1 MEAVDGV
8 PELVE
13 IVNNSQIQR
22 RKEYSHGKD
31 HFKNT
36 SRKPFIV
43 VEGLDGTGRPYYYV
57 KHLVNLFP
65 WSKKNYELSS
75 TFQEKLHLSS
85 GWPTQQ
91 RVRFSLHRL
100 Q

>member
-1 MEAVDGV
+1 MDGV

-22 RKEYSHGKD
+22 RKEYSYRED

-43 VEGLDGTGRPYYYV
+43 VEGLDGTGRPFYYV
-57 KHLVNLFP
+57 IHLVNLFP
-65 WSKKNYELSS
+65 WSKKNCELSS
-75 TFQEKLHLSS
+75 SF
-85 GWPTQQ
+85 
-91 RVRFSLHRL
+91 
-100 Q
+100 